1 MDEQAGQQ
9 AGQIAYEA
17 NIESLP
23 NGTVCA
29 EIAELP
35 GCYAMANDAAA
46 ATYALDARIPAYF
59 EWLRSHDE
67 YTPIVR
73 GPFRSVAKE
82 TQRSAGQAFGV
93 AFFATDAE
101 PVSTED
107 LDFLTALLEW
117 SLDDALRLA
126 ERIAP
131 ATLDISTR
139 FGASPHWLL
148 ETLVLAQA
156 KLLDKLNANPD
167 PDAIR
172 LSDAPLLTQL
182 REARDVSLRRLRSV
196 SEADR
201 RRIFEVQ
208 GTRWSLRKIL
218 RCGILAARMTA
229 EGLASVVSA

>member
-1 MDEQAGQQ
+1 MDEHAGPMT
-9 AGQIAYEA
+9 YEA

-46 ATYALDARIPAYF
+46 ATEALGARIPAYYD
-59 EWLRSHDE
+59 WLRSHDE

-73 GPFRSVAKE
+73 GPFRAVTKE
-82 TQRSAGQAFGV
+82 TQRGEGQAFGV
-93 AFFATDAE
+93 AFFTTDAE

-117 SLDDALRLA
+117 SLDDVLRLA
-126 ERIAP
+126 ERIDP
-131 ATLDISTR
+131 AARDIPTR
-139 FGASPHWLL
+139 YGASPTWLL

-156 KLLDKLNANPD
+156 KLLARLNANPD
-167 PDAIR
+167 PDSIQ
-172 LSDAPLLTQL
+172 LSDAPLLAQL
-182 REARDVSLRRLRSV
+182 REVREVSLRRLSNV

-201 RRIFEVQ
+201 GRIFDVQ
-208 GTRWSLRKIL
+208 GNRWSLRKIL
-218 RCGILAARMTA
+218 RCGILAARMIA
-229 EGLASVVSA
+229 EPLAAAASQ

>member
-1 MDEQAGQQ
+1 MDEQAGQ
-9 AGQIAYEA
+9 ITYEA

-35 GCYAMANDAAA
+35 GCYVMATDAAA

-82 TQRSAGQAFGV
+82 TRRGEGQAFGV

-126 ERIAP
+126 EQIDP
-131 ATLDISTR
+131 AALDIPTR
-139 FGASPHWLL
+139 FGASPRWLL

-156 KLLDKLNANPD
+156 KLLDRLNVNPD

-172 LSDAPLLTQL
+172 LSDTPLLAQL
-182 REARDVSLRRLRSV
+182 RDARDLSLRRLRTV
-196 SEADR
+196 SEA
-201 RRIFEVQ
+201 
-208 GTRWSLRKIL
+208 
-218 RCGILAARMTA
+218 
-229 EGLASVVSA
+229 